1 MKHSEKYFSEVISE
15 NASDCEKTI
24 KTERNDES
32 QESEIGKTSF
42 NKKFFQASLMKD
54 IIFISPPTTITPD
67 NQGEEENKN
76 LYNLNDIGLGSNNE
90 KRAQHNRNKSIVKFK
105 DNLFSIINNL
115 LVILGFKMQKVYIK
129 KLLGKNKGE
138 NKIFF
143 EKTIKNIFCE
153 SIPKNIPKKGNNFH
167 NKQII
172 EELEK
177 KKQIDEEKEKI
188 RIIILH
194 LMEKTVEE
202 MYNKY
207 IENDKFFAIFNN
219 TKFILLD
226 LEYFENK
233 YNFKYKTF
241 NDDENRKE
249 NKKYENNA
257 RLFAKQVMDKEKGF
271 VGRPKARGKK
281 LKKNDNIIFKIFQYN

>member
-1 MKHSEKYFSEVISE
+1 MEENEKDSYKVISE
-15 NASDCEKTI
+15 LLSNYEKTI
-24 KTERNDES
+24 KTEIIDGS
-32 QESEIGKTSF
+32 QESEIGKTFF
-42 NKKFFQASLMKD
+42 NPKFSQEKASLMKD
-54 IIFISPPTTITPD
+54 IIFLSCPTTITPD
-67 NQGEEENKN
+67 IQREEENKN
-76 LYNLNDIGLGSNNE
+76 SYNLNDKGLGSNNE

-105 DNLFSIINNL
+105 DNLFTIINNL

-129 KLLGKNKGE
+129 KLLGKNKEE

-153 SIPKNIPKKGNNFH
+153 SIPKKIPKKGNDFH

-177 KKQIDEEKEKI
+177 NKQIDEEKEKI

-207 IENDKFFAIFNN
+207 IENDKFFAIFKNK
-219 TKFILLD
+219 KFIFLE

-233 YNFKYKTF
+233 YNCKYKTF

-257 RLFAKQVMDKEKGF
+257 KLFAKQVMDKEKGF
-271 VGRPKARGKK
+271 IGRPKSRGKK
-281 LKKNDNIIFKIFQYN
+281 SKNK